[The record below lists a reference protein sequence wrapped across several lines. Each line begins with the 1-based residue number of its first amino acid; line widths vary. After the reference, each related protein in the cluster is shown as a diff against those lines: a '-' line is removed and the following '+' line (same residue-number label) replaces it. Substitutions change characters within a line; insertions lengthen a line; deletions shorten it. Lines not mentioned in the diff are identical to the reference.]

1 MNHVDTHLASRRPEP
16 GRPAEATFLDA
27 ARQSIV
33 VEFIAHLRNGSG
45 LMVLLGQPGSGRST
59 ILRQVA
65 REAAAQQLPLL
76 APLDESDAMS
86 ALIDA
91 FDRLGSPAA
100 ASMTRNRRPAGIL
113 IDDAEACP
121 VAVWHKLAG
130 LLRHRPAAAAPA
142 PPIILALPPEM
153 LHWLRDLALI
163 DPAALD
169 ARVRRLDPLPPADV
183 GQYVAQRLG
192 AAGHMPPS
200 YSLPTDVI
208 ERIAAATRGLPG
220 PLDAFCGALIG
231 LTRLRGGGWVSM
243 EMIETALAAA
253 AGAAPSQPPG
263 QAKPAET
270 PALRAAPPK
279 VAAATVPPPPISPAV
294 ATAAPA
300 VSPTAAAAAIPPLHA
315 TPSPTAPTLKAPA
328 SATPFAE
335 EPPVRPPLF
344 PDDARGG
351 TLFQSSRRRRWPW
364 IAGGAGL
371 AIVALAVAGALY
383 VPASDDSRATVHP
396 QPAAPAMVPSMA
408 ERIDS
413 GPTPSPVPPSA
424 EAAPPPMPTIARDVV
439 ESTTPPSP
447 TDTPAVDTEEPPVV
461 FEPVKPISR
470 PAAEPPPASPTT
482 KVKAAATPAP
492 VDDAAKQPAATKQ
505 PTAAHST
512 PASTRTST
520 NTSTQKRPAAPSP
533 GDDTASEAN
542 AVDGE
547 DPLTPPRPA
556 HELIEIGDDFRGAG
570 DMAWARKYYE
580 AAQQQGSAKATRALA
595 ETYDPRLVN
604 GSDRPDPARAR
615 DLYEQ
620 AAKKGDGGAV
630 KEREDLDQWLSE
642 GQ

>member
-1 MNHVDTHLASRRPEP
+1 MNHVDPHLASRRSDP

-65 REAAAQQLPLL
+65 NEAAAQQVPLL

-86 ALIDA
+86 ALVDAID
-91 FDRLGSPAA
+91 RQSSPAE
-100 ASMTRNRRPAGIL
+100 ASMARNRRPAGIL

-130 LLRHRPAAAAPA
+130 LLRHRPAAAPPA
-142 PPIILALPPEM
+142 PPIILSLPPEM

-200 YSLPTDVI
+200 YSLPAGVV

-253 AGAAPSQPPG
+253 AGSAPSVPPG

-270 PALRAAPPK
+270 PALRDTPPE
-279 VAAATVPPPPISPAV
+279 VAAVTVPPPISPTAV
-294 ATAAPA
+294 TAAPA
-300 VSPTAAAAAIPPLHA
+300 FSPAAAAAAIPPLHA
-315 TPSPTAPTLKAPA
+315 APPPATPTLDAPA

-344 PDDARGG
+344 PDDTRGG

-371 AIVALAVAGALY
+371 AVVALAVAGALY
-383 VPASDDSRATVHP
+383 VPASDDTRATVHS

-408 ERIDS
+408 ERVDS
-413 GPTPSPVPPSA
+413 GPTPSPAPPAS
-424 EAAPPPMPTIARDVV
+424 EAAPPPVPTITRDVV
-439 ESTTPPSP
+439 ESTTPASP
-447 TDTPAVDTEEPPVV
+447 TDTPAVGTEEPPVV
-461 FEPVKPISR
+461 FEQVKPISR
-470 PAAEPPPASPTT
+470 PAEPPPPSTPTT
-482 KVKAAATPAP
+482 KVKAAATAAP
-492 VDDAAKQPAATKQ
+492 VDEAAKQPAATKQ
-505 PTAAHST
+505 PTAARST

-520 NTSTQKRPAAPSP
+520 STSTQRRPAAASSA
-533 GDDTASEAN
+533 GEDTASEAS
-542 AVDGE
+542 AADGE

-620 AAKKGDGGAV
+620 AAKKGDGSAV